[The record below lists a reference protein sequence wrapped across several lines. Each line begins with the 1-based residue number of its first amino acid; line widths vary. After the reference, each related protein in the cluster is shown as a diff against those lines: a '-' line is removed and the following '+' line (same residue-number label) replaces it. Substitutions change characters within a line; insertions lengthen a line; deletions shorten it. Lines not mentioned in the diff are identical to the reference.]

1 MFSAL
6 KSRYYFQK
14 IEKSKK
20 RIFKTRVRIEKAYQ
34 MSKIAVRPQNS
45 TYQVPIKHTR
55 YQVQKACPDIRTCTF
70 ILHVHIISYG
80 TLFVDYTFIQVHV
93 YFALVILLK
102 HNKKKNATLKELAP
116 KRAAARPARQRPRPS
131 SRLLQRR
138 GTPSRP
144 PHPPTRA
151 DPPRLTRRSRTL
163 QVMLERSVQHQTSP
177 PPRCLHHLRE
187 QLGRARAWR
196 RTYSPRRA
204 PSQPMTRSVSRR
216 RPI

>member
-80 TLFVDYTFIQVHV
+80 TLFVVYTFIQVHV

-102 HNKKKNATLKELAP
+102 HNKKKMPRSRSSLQKEP
-116 KRAAARPARQRPRPS
+116 RQGPQGSGHVRVAGSCSAGELLHGPR
-131 SRLLQRR
+131 
-138 GTPSRP
+138 
-144 PHPPTRA
+144 
-151 DPPRLTRRSRTL
+151 TRRPGRT
-163 QVMLERSVQHQTSP
+163 
-177 PPRCLHHLRE
+177 
-187 QLGRARAWR
+187 R
-196 RTYSPRRA
+196 RD
-204 PSQPMTRSVSRR
+204 
-216 RPI
+216 